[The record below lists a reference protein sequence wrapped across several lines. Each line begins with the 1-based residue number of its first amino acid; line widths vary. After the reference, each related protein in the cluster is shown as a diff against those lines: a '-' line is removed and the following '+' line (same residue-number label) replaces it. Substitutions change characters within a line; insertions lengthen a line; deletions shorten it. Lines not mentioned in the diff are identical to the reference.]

1 MSTNRH
7 IDRVCT
13 VGIVCALLLMILFIN
28 GEALGIQPASRAM
41 GYETRLFDT
50 SRVHTLEIIMDD
62 WEEFLDNCTSEE
74 YSPCTVLIDNE
85 AYKNIAIRGKGNTS
99 LSTVA
104 RMDSQRY
111 SFKIEFDHYENGVSY
126 YGLDKLSL
134 NNIIQDN
141 TYMKDYLAYRLMDGF
156 GVDAPLCSYVWI
168 TVNGEDWGLYLAV
181 EGVEDSFLQ
190 RNYGNNHGNL
200 YKPDSQSFGGGG
212 PGNGRN
218 FDFNNFSGFPGGNN
232 SINNSPEN
240 LSNAQTPE
248 NFPGFPGER
257 SGEEFDAQSDTG
269 LNSESEN
276 PNAGESEEESDA
288 QSGRRRFSFSGAFG
302 GMGSSDVK
310 LRYIDDNP
318 ESYSNIF
325 NNAKTDM
332 NSADK
337 TRLIASLKSLS
348 ECENLDNILNID
360 EIIRYFVVHNYI
372 CNGDSY
378 TGSIIHNYYLYE
390 QDGKLSMIPWDY
402 NLAFGTFQSSDA
414 SGMINDPI
422 DTPMSISD
430 ASDRPMFGWI
440 MNQEDYLNLYHE
452 YFAEFL
458 ENIDIISIINAAYEN
473 IAPYVERD
481 PTAFCEPEDFETAV
495 KVLREFCA
503 LRSESVRGQLSGVIP
518 STKTGQSENSENLID
533 ASGITLSDMGN
544 MGHNGD
550 PGGNRGGGWNNM
562 NNMGRGGMNRGAEAD
577 RENAGN
583 TQINGETEENGENS
597 EENINGDINENIN
610 EMERQRPDFMG
621 MDRPD
626 GFPGELPGMEQ
637 QSVTIGADTWI
648 LLGISVIILFAGM
661 IIALKTRHRS

>member
-1 MSTNRH
+1 M
-7 IDRVCT
+7 
-13 VGIVCALLLMILFIN
+13 
-28 GEALGIQPASRAM
+28 
-41 GYETRLFDT
+41 
-50 SRVHTLEIIMDD
+50 
-62 WEEFLDNCTSEE
+62 
-74 YSPCTVLIDNE
+74 
-85 AYKNIAIRGKGNTS
+85 
-99 LSTVA
+99 
-104 RMDSQRY
+104 
-111 SFKIEFDHYENGVSY
+111 
-126 YGLDKLSL
+126 
-134 NNIIQDN
+134 
-141 TYMKDYLAYRLMDGF
+141 
-156 GVDAPLCSYVWI
+156 
-168 TVNGEDWGLYLAV
+168 
-181 EGVEDSFLQ
+181 EDSFLQ
-190 RNYGNNHGNL
+190 RNYGANHGNL

-232 SINNSPEN
+232 SINNSPDN
-240 LSNAQTPE
+240 LSNDQTPNNFPDFTGFPDGE
-248 NFPGFPGER
+248 TPDNFPGFPGEQ
-257 SGEEFDAQSDTG
+257 SGEEFDAQSDAG

-276 PNAGESEEESDA
+276 PNAGGSEEESDA

-310 LRYIDDNP
+310 LQYIDDNP

-332 NSADK
+332 NNADK

-440 MNQEDYLNLYHE
+440 MNREDYLNLYHE

-481 PTAFCEPEDFETAV
+481 PTAFCEADDFETAV
-495 KVLREFCA
+495 KILREFCA
-503 LRSESVRGQLSGVIP
+503 LRSESVQGQLSGVIP

-544 MGHNGD
+544 MGHDGGG

-562 NNMGRGGMNRGAEAD
+562 NNMGRGGMNRGAENTNGAEANEFT
-577 RENAGN
+577 RENAADME
-583 TQINGETEENGENS
+583 ISEANS
-597 EENINGDINENIN
+597 EENAGENITGDINENIN
-610 EMERQRPDFMG
+610 DMERQRPDFMG
-621 MDRPD
+621 MERMERPD
-626 GFPGELPGMEQ
+626 EFPGEFPGMEQ

-648 LLGISVIILFAGM
+648 LLGVCVIILFAGM
-661 IIALKTRHRS
+661 IIASKTRHRS